1 MKRKFSTHWKSSKQ
15 PRKQRKYIANAPLHI
30 KMKLV
35 GVNLSKELRKKYQKR
50 SIPLRK
56 KDIVKIMRGKFR
68 GKKGKVMKVI
78 LKTQKVEVEGI
89 QVKKQDGSKVNIK
102 LRPSNLQIIE
112 LNLEDKKR
120 NKALG
125 KGIKEKKQEVN
136 VSEEKIKG
144 IKKERVVKKT
154 KKTKKELLGNKK

>member
-30 KMKLV
+30 KMKLT

-50 SIPLRK
+50 SVPLRK
-56 KDIVKIMRGKFR
+56 KDTVKIMRGKFK
-68 GKKGKVMKVI
+68 GKKGKVIKVM
-78 LKTQKVEVEGI
+78 LKTQKVEVDGI
-89 QVKKQDGSKVNIK
+89 QIKKQDGSKVNIK

-120 NKALG
+120 NKALS
-125 KGIKEKKQEVN
+125 KETKEKKQEVN
-136 VSEEKIKG
+136 KEKTKG
-144 IKKERVVKKT
+144 IKKGKKVTKT
-154 KKTKKELLGNKK
+154 KKAKEELSGDKK